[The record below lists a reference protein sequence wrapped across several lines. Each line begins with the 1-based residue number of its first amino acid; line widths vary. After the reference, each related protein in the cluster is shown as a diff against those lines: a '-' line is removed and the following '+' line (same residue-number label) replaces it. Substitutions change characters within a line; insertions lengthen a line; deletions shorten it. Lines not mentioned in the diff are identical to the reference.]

1 METHAPPRR
10 RIIVSLAFA
19 LACVLLTI
27 AAYVSFGGSFPF
39 APRGYRFE
47 LPLPN
52 AENLVQGSD
61 VQMAGVKIGRIVN
74 VVRNGNRAVATV
86 QLNEQYAPIRS
97 GATAIVRTKTLL
109 GEAYVE
115 LAAGPQSAPP
125 VRDGGELAP
134 SHARPAVTLD
144 QFLSS
149 FGPTAREQMRQLFAG
164 LSSALV
170 GQGQALNDSL
180 GYAAPV
186 SANLGAVFDTLNVET
201 AQLQR
206 LFASSGTVLTAL
218 GQRRGDLRAA
228 INAGDEVLATT
239 AARNQQLA
247 ATVRALPPFLDQLR
261 STANTITAA
270 SPDLDN
276 AVGAL
281 LPIAPLLPPALRD
294 IEAYVPEFRALFHD
308 LPATIAA
315 GKRGLPALTDILAN
329 LPSAFRYLYP
339 TSRQLIPV
347 MQLLAAY
354 RGPALVTPIANTA
367 SLFNGTLVAPGGKIV
382 HSANGS
388 FYFSNETP
396 VGWVKR
402 LPTNRSNPYP
412 TPTGLSEI
420 QKQGFLNSYDCRN
433 VHNILYLPPL
443 GTGVPPCVT
452 QGPWDY
458 RGVTAYY
465 PRLQQA
471 GP

>member
-1 METHAPPRR
+1 M
-10 RIIVSLAFA
+10 ILSLGFA

-27 AAYVSFGGSFPF
+27 AAYASFGGSFPF
-39 APRGYRFE
+39 GPQGYRFE

-52 AENLVQGSD
+52 AGNLAQGSD
-61 VQMAGVKIGRIVN
+61 VEVAGVKIGRVVN
-74 VVRNGNRAVATV
+74 LVRNGNGALATV
-86 QLNEQYAPIRS
+86 EVNEQYAPLRS

-115 LAAGPQSAPP
+115 LAPGPRSAPA
-125 VRDGGELAP
+125 VRDGGELAQ
-134 SHARPAVTLD
+134 SHVRPTVTLD
-144 QFLSS
+144 QFLSA
-149 FGPTAREQMRQLFAG
+149 FGPTSRQQMRELFAG
-164 LSSALV
+164 LSSALA
-170 GQGQALNDSL
+170 GQGPALNDSL

-186 SANLGAVFDTLNVET
+186 SANLGAVLGTLNGET

-206 LFASSGTVLTAL
+206 LFASSGSVLSAL
-218 GQRRGDLRAA
+218 GQRQGDLRAA
-228 INAGDEVLATT
+228 INAGDEVLAAT
-239 AARNQQLA
+239 AGRNQQLA
-247 ATVRALPPFLDQLR
+247 ATIRALPPFLDQLR

-270 SPDLDN
+270 SGDVNN
-276 AVGAL
+276 AVTAL
-281 LPIAPLLPPALRD
+281 LPVAPLLPPTLTD
-294 IEAYVPEFRALFHD
+294 IEAYVPEFRALFKD

-315 GKRGLPALTDILAN
+315 GKRGLPALTQILVN
-329 LPSAFRYLYP
+329 VPSAFRSLYP

-354 RGPALVTPIANTA
+354 RDSALVAPIANTG
-367 SLFNGTLVAPGGKIV
+367 SLFNGTLVGPGGRIV

-412 TPTGLSEI
+412 TPTGLSQI
-420 QKQGFLNSYDCRN
+420 QKMGFLKSYDCRN

-465 PRLQQA
+465 PRLQPA
-471 GP
+471 AP